1 MKLIKVIQVHWRLTY
16 MIKKTLKN
24 RTQFTNTLRNDL
36 MDILNEYSDKTGI
49 TKSRL
54 FDNAFEMYFKE
65 LGLLP
70 KDKEN

>member
-1 MKLIKVIQVHWRLTY
+1 